1 MKSQKISYINNH
13 TSSIEN
19 TLGYSVKCTNKSS
32 ENKYIYIFQRTENQ
46 TSVIASL
53 VWVATK
59 YKVPQDGDFTFE
71 WQDEFSYFWQG
82 YGSVQPKVVFEAQG
96 SKGASPETEITFLI
110 QDSTPI
116 FEDVKQCDISGMRVT
131 CKYNIPE
138 NQFGVGIGMS
148 NVATFLVQ
156 AIADKKQEFGV
167 NPIYWI
173 ACSDNIKTG
182 MVLSESSKD
191 PKAKIVFPNNTFDL
205 EITYEDGQFYMNGIK
220 LPSSEEMSVL

>member
-1 MKSQKISYINNH
+1 MKSQKISYITNR

-32 ENKYIYIFQRTENQ
+32 ENKYVYIFQRTENQ

-59 YKVPQDGDFTFE
+59 YKVPKDGDFTFE
-71 WQDEFSYFWQG
+71 WLENVSYVWQG
-82 YGSVQPKVVFEAQG
+82 YGSVQPKVVFKAQG
-96 SKGASPETEITFLI
+96 IKAALPETEITFLI
-110 QDSTPI
+110 KDSTPI

-156 AIADKKQEFGV
+156 AVPDKEQEFEV

-173 ACSDNIKTG
+173 ACSDNIETG

-191 PKAKIVFPNNTFDL
+191 PKAKIVFPNNIYNV
-205 EITYEDGQFYMNGIK
+205 EITYKDGQFYMNGIK
-220 LPSSEEMSVL
+220 LASSEEMSVL